1 MPENVENS
9 AVATGLVKFSF
20 YSNPKERQCQRMFKF
35 IQHCMIEL
43 ISHTSKV
50 MLKILQDRLQQYVNC
65 ELPDVQSAFRKDR
78 GQHPLDDR
86 KSKRVPEKKKKST
99 SAFLTTPKLL
109 TVWITKKLWK
119 ILKEV
124 EISDH
129 PACLL
134 SNLYTGQEATV
145 KIGHGTTDWFQIR
158 KGVHQDCILSVSLFN
173 SYAGYIMQNSG
184 WMKHKLESRLPGEL
198 SITSHM
204 YMAQSLWQKAKR
216 N

>member
-1 MPENVENS
+1 M
-9 AVATGLVKFSF
+9 FSLHLEKTED
-20 YSNPKERQCQRMFKF
+20 N
-35 IQHCMIEL
+35 IHWMIE
-43 ISHTSKV
+43 KAREC
-50 MLKILQDRLQQYVNC
+50 Q
-65 ELPDVQSAFRKDR
+65 
-78 GQHPLDDR
+78 
-86 KSKRVPEKKKKST
+86 KKKKIYFCFFDYT
-99 SAFLTTPKLL
+99 KAFDC
-109 TVWITKKLWK
+109 VDHKKLWK